1 MARRSRPVDI
11 IHEFLRAI
19 WKLDHDLQRV
29 SKRMEATVGLT
40 GPQRL
45 CLLHIGRQPR
55 ITPSRLASVL
65 HLDRGTISGILSR
78 LERSRLVTR
87 VSNPDDRR
95 SVHLT
100 LTARGRAVNRNRIGS
115 SEFAVRRALARVP
128 ARDIAIARRLL
139 ARVSEQLHAIA
150 SPRAGTRP
158 ASSRAKS

>member
-1 MARRSRPVDI
+1 M
-11 IHEFLRAI
+11 
-19 WKLDHDLQRV
+19 
-29 SKRMEATVGLT
+29 
-40 GPQRL
+40 
-45 CLLHIGRQPR
+45 
-55 ITPSRLASVL
+55 L

-139 ARVSEQLHAIA
+139 AWVSGQLHAIA

>member
-55 ITPSRLASVL
+55 ITRAGSRACCIWTAAPSAAS
-65 HLDRGTISGILSR
+65 S
-78 LERSRLVTR
+78 R
-87 VSNPDDRR
+87 VSN
-95 SVHLT
+95 
-100 LTARGRAVNRNRIGS
+100 AAVS
-115 SEFAVRRALARVP
+115 SP
-128 ARDIAIARRLL
+128 ACPTRMIAA
-139 ARVSEQLHAIA
+139 A
-150 SPRAGTRP
+150 ST
-158 ASSRAKS
+158 